1 MATDTPIPICTHMF
15 QDTKEQFY
23 IRNKRVKIGPRQFER
38 NFSII
43 FSSLYFG
50 VPFTIAILIILS
62 IWYVVSKTNPEQSY
76 LFMYSAIILFVV
88 CCLLI
93 IYPSIGVKQHGG
105 PDITVGVRD
114 HNCIKSEN
122 PIDAGN
128 IN

>member
-1 MATDTPIPICTHMF
+1 
-15 QDTKEQFY
+15 
-23 IRNKRVKIGPRQFER
+23 
-38 NFSII
+38 
-43 FSSLYFG
+43 
-50 VPFTIAILIILS
+50 
-62 IWYVVSKTNPEQSY
+62 
-76 LFMYSAIILFVV
+76 MYSAIILFVV